1 MSICTL
7 GYYWGTMFAIDNDC
21 WLVNNIQNVQETQ
34 SYKGM
39 LDKANQQNFIS
50 ALPPQA
56 LEKAF
61 ENLKKF
67 CCQSSSI
74 DDTNCKWYKQAQGYP
89 LSPFLY
95 DHLIDIWLRRLDGI
109 AKFAYGLSG
118 DETGTKR
125 RTFITQAATG
135 GVSPQSKGIA
145 DEYKNYRTTKNT
157 INEDSTPSQIQMF
170 LQNYNTPDVSLVDK
184 YNTICE
190 IMKRAYNSIASEK
203 ILIDSTAYNKC
214 QKLIERRINNE
225 YTYTKTIMI
234 KTANETMNEVYKT
247 YTMKYFVQEKI
258 MELMDLI
265 SQIKSLFSTMV
276 NQAAAS
282 KSCTK

>member
-1 MSICTL
+1 
-7 GYYWGTMFAIDNDC
+7 
-21 WLVNNIQNVQETQ
+21 
-34 SYKGM
+34 
-39 LDKANQQNFIS
+39 
-50 ALPPQA
+50 
-56 LEKAF
+56 
-61 ENLKKF
+61 
-67 CCQSSSI
+67 
-74 DDTNCKWYKQAQGYP
+74 
-89 LSPFLY
+89 
-95 DHLIDIWLRRLDGI
+95 
-109 AKFAYGLSG
+109 
-118 DETGTKR
+118 
-125 RTFITQAATG
+125 
-135 GVSPQSKGIA
+135 
-145 DEYKNYRTTKNT
+145 
-157 INEDSTPSQIQMF
+157 MF

-203 ILIDSTAYNKC
+203 ILLDSTAYNKC

>member
-1 MSICTL
+1 M
-7 GYYWGTMFAIDNDC
+7 
-21 WLVNNIQNVQETQ
+21 
-34 SYKGM
+34 
-39 LDKANQQNFIS
+39 
-50 ALPPQA
+50 
-56 LEKAF
+56 
-61 ENLKKF
+61 
-67 CCQSSSI
+67 
-74 DDTNCKWYKQAQGYP
+74 
-89 LSPFLY
+89 
-95 DHLIDIWLRRLDGI
+95 DGI